1 MSVDKDKSFTKR
13 FKDHCNEY
21 FLEHPKLKTVYHW
34 ATMIVVTVISSFV
47 FSYGYRAFTAPAG
60 DVPHL
65 ISGGASGI
73 GQILTRISQLCGV
86 TLEEKT
92 LQSIFYLAINIPLI
106 LVSFKNIGKEF
117 TITTLL
123 NVVLTS
129 VFIDVIPDSWVVIF
143 DIDQEFVARALFAGI
158 MTGLSSGSAYLIGS
172 STGGIDLIA
181 LAIAEK
187 KSTTSG
193 KYSLFINAAIII
205 TYTIVNSIKLG
216 NLSEVKMALFTLIY
230 FFTASKVI
238 DVLNIKNRKTELQ
251 INTDSEDMAKMLL
264 RTFPHGCTLV
274 DAVGGYTG
282 KPRKIIYMVVSLAEV
297 KSVVEFARKIDKN
310 CFVNVTN
317 SNQVY
322 GRFYIKPIK

>member
-1 MSVDKDKSFTKR
+1 MFISISDKMSFIL
-13 FKDHCNEY
+13 N
-21 FLEHPKLKTVYHW
+21 KLSLVC
-34 ATMIVVTVISSFV
+34 SNF
-47 FSYGYRAFTAPAG
+47 FS
-60 DVPHL
+60 D
-65 ISGGASGI
+65 SGI

-181 LAIAEK
+181 FAIAEK

-193 KYSLFINAAIII
+193 KYSLFINATIII
-205 TYTIVNSIKLG
+205 TTSWLLLF
-216 NLSEVKMALFTLIY
+216 LSA
-230 FFTASKVI
+230 
-238 DVLNIKNRKTELQ
+238 
-251 INTDSEDMAKMLL
+251 
-264 RTFPHGCTLV
+264 
-274 DAVGGYTG
+274 
-282 KPRKIIYMVVSLAEV
+282 
-297 KSVVEFARKIDKN
+297 
-310 CFVNVTN
+310 
-317 SNQVY
+317 
-322 GRFYIKPIK
+322 